1 MGSGG
6 GGVAR
11 AASSPLLR
19 TAGGGWSYT
28 RTSQWS
34 FRFFLFSRNCQFD
47 HIDTFCVNISLS
59 TRCLHLGVSKP
70 LYFHAAE
77 TCPLG
82 SELIFTYLY
91 INNNFCSGFIMHNSD
106 FFLVFHFFM
115 QDILS
120 RHFQDMMKAWALSCC
135 SLLYKQQFA
144 MGYAVQRKS
153 KERLFYSASK
163 PVRLLHLEEAKCN
176 I

>member
-1 MGSGG
+1 MDSGG

-11 AASSPLLR
+11 AALSPLLR

-82 SELIFTYLY
+82 SELIFTYLC

-106 FFLVFHFFM
+106 FFFSVSFFHAGYFDQTFSGH
-115 QDILS
+115 DE
-120 RHFQDMMKAWALSCC
+120 
-135 SLLYKQQFA
+135 SLGSLMLQFPLQT
-144 MGYAVQRKS
+144 AV
-153 KERLFYSASK
+153 
-163 PVRLLHLEEAKCN
+163 CN
-176 I
+176 GIRSPA